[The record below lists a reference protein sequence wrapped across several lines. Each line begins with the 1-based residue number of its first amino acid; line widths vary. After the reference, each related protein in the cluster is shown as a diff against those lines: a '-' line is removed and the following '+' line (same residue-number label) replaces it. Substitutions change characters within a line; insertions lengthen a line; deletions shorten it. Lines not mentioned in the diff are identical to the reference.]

1 MSKKKSI
8 SSKREKPSYE
18 NKAATPFVLN
28 GNIRGH
34 IRIVV
39 IKAHD
44 GLKEGESYVKD
55 VNTAALMVKLGYWRY
70 E

>member
-1 MSKKKSI
+1 MSKKSI
-8 SSKREKPSYE
+8 SSKKVKPSYE
-18 NKAATPFVLN
+18 NKAATPFLLN
-28 GNIRGH
+28 GNISGN

-55 VNTAALMVKLGYWRY
+55 VNTAAMMVVKGYWKY

>member
-1 MSKKKSI
+1 MIKEKQSN
-8 SSKREKPSYE
+8 KRVKPSYE
-18 NKAATPFVLN
+18 NKAAIPFVLN
-28 GNIRGH
+28 GNIQGN

-39 IKAHD
+39 VKAHD

-55 VNTAALMVKLGYWRY
+55 VNTAAQMVKLGYWRY

>member
-1 MSKKKSI
+1 MSKKSI
-8 SSKREKPSYE
+8 SSKRVKPLYE
-18 NKAATPFVLN
+18 NKAVAPLVVK
-28 GNIRGH
+28 GNV
-34 IRIVV
+34 RIVV

-55 VNTAALMVKLGYWRY
+55 VNTAAMMVEKGYWKY